1 MFSDIA
7 DDSDNAVAVDYP
19 KLRSHAFGA
28 SFVDGQIV
36 ERTVNAVVGD
46 IGNDEIERAY
56 AGVDDHGIGIHFFFK
71 LEDVS
76 AQTYEFGL
84 QLGILAVEVVVDF
97 PEVEVRTY
105 VITRAVDRR

>member
-1 MFSDIA
+1 MS
-7 DDSDNAVAVDYP
+7 NLLELKHVTKDYG
-19 KLRSHAFGA
+19 S
-28 SFVDGQIV
+28 
-36 ERTVNAVVGD
+36 
-46 IGNDEIERAY
+46 
-56 AGVDDHGIGIHFFFK
+56 FK